1 MSSLTTNPGGR
12 YRRRKIVNRTMTVLA
27 YACTLVAIVPLAA
40 LLLYVIVRGLEA
52 WSIGFFTELPQ
63 LYGSGGGVA
72 NGIIGTFIVVGIGGL
87 IGIPIGIMAGI
98 YLAEYGDNSF
108 GAFVRFI
115 ADVMTGIPSIVAGLF
130 VYGLI
135 VLAYGYNG
143 LAGSISLAVLL
154 IPVVARSTEGVV
166 RLVPDDLREASLAMG
181 IPRWKTILRIVLPA
195 ATGGILT
202 GVFLGVS
209 RIAGETAPLIF
220 TILGSTLYN
229 SNPLHGEMSTLSLVL
244 YSLATS
250 PYEQVQKVGWGAA
263 LLLLVIVMTL
273 NLGARLIFRSRV

>member
-1 MSSLTTNPGGR
+1 
-12 YRRRKIVNRTMTVLA
+12 MTALA
-27 YACTLVAIVPLAA
+27 YACTLVAVVPLAA

-63 LYGSGGGVA
+63 LYGSGGGVS
-72 NGIIGTFIVVGIGGL
+72 NGIIGTFIVVGIGAL

-135 VLAYGYNG
+135 VLTYGYNG
-143 LAGSISLAVLL
+143 LAGAVALAVLL

-166 RLVPDDLREASLAMG
+166 RLVPNDLREASLAMG

-229 SNPLHGEMSTLSLVL
+229 SNPLQGAMSTLSLVL